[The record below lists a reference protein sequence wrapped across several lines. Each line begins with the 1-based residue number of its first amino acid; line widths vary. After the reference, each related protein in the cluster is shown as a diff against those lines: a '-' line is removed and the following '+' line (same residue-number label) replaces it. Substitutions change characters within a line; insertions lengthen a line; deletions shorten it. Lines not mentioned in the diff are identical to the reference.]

1 MNPLALGKRELI
13 FPAVLPDD
21 AGRTR
26 DGRPMAA
33 NEAAGAAG
41 VGLRRAIWAEA
52 HLEAFLLRSV
62 GKFIGAHPRTLLR
75 CCFARC

>member
-21 AGRTR
+21 AGRTL

-41 VGLRRAIWAEA
+41 VGLRGAIWPEE
-52 HLEAFLLRSV
+52 HLEAFFLRSV
-62 GKFIGAHPRTLLR
+62 RKLIGARPLALM
-75 CCFARC
+75 